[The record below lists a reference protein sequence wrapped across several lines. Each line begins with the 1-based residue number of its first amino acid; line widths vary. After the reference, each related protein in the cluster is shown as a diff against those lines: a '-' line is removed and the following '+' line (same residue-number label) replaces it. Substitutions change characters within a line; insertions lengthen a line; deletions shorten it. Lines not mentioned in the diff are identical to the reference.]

1 MWENGEIIRL
11 LRLKEF
17 LVSYKD
23 LINILSSEQIE
34 YVDVYHDKF
43 HILTNDG
50 CYFSFK
56 LK

>member
-1 MWENGEIIRL
+1 MKNEEIVRL

-34 YVDVYHDKF
+34 YVDVYHD
-43 HILTNDG
+43 ILTNDG